1 MRPHAARRTL
11 DGVDSLSL
19 KPGERADLPGLP
31 AQVGT
36 LHFPAGTVLPPTS
49 HEQDEISFI
58 HAGVLQAESG
68 GQRTTLRGGD
78 VSFIPAGE
86 IHSAE
91 VLEDVT
97 LSFVLLERR

>member
-1 MRPHAARRTL
+1 MEHHALTS
-11 DGVDSLSL
+11 GQ
-19 KPGERADLPGLP
+19 RADLTGVP

-36 LHFPAGTVLPPTS
+36 LHFPAGTLLPSTA

-58 HAGVLQAESG
+58 HSGVLKAVSG
-68 GQRTTLRGGD
+68 GTAATLRAGD

-86 IHSAE
+86 VHSAE

>member
-1 MRPHAARRTL
+1 MQKLTLTLGQSTDLRDYPAR
-11 DGVDSLSL
+11 
-19 KPGERADLPGLP
+19 
-31 AQVGT
+31 VGA

-58 HAGVLQAESG
+58 HSGVLKVVCG
-68 GQRTTLRGGD
+68 GQEVTLRGGD

-91 VLEDVT
+91 VLEDVA
-97 LSFVLLERR
+97 LSYVLVEGSREAVRGTR